1 MKQKVLNTIE
11 ELYHCGD
18 FGYVLHNYVDTN
30 VWTNKF
36 IHEIKDIHI
45 DNLTDFNYSKCF
57 TVYIQSSIHP
67 RLQIGTAKFNS
78 YIRENVYLNGV
89 LVYISAIAP
98 YAAIKY
104 IKYEYVED
112 DVEMQEQYEP
122 FDETTK
128 QIGNEIL
135 KYLESEG
142 IQLLEKNVLEIEIP
156 NISLELREENV
167 TVFHCLFEDGY

>member
-11 ELYHCGD
+11 GLYHCGD
-18 FGYVLHNYVDTN
+18 FGYVLLNYIDTN

-36 IHEIKDIHI
+36 THEIRDIHI

-57 TVYIQSSIHP
+57 TLYIQSSVQP
-67 RLQIGTAKFNS
+67 RLQIGTDKFNS
-78 YIRENVYLNGV
+78 YIRENFYLNGL

-104 IKYEYVED
+104 IKYEYVEG

-135 KYLESEG
+135 KYLENEG
-142 IQLLEKNVLEIEIP
+142 IQLLEKNLLEIKIP
-156 NISLELREENV
+156 NISLELREEKV